1 MDPPLSNPSWR
12 EEVSPYNVY
21 RLLLLTLANLML
33 QINRFILAIVAKPVA
48 QELQFGDKAC
58 LANQSFASELING
71 TDAEELCRNTGNV
84 STCLSLISSSGSP
97 LCVYEYF
104 GGGLYYQVLVGPV
117 YIFVFTFSGILM
129 GYLADRYNRK
139 NLLSLFLTLWSIVI
153 VLMAFVTQYWQLLIL
168 RMLLGFTQA
177 GCVPFASSLI
187 ADLLSSS
194 FRGAGIAFFEVGIYF
209 GFSLAYV
216 VGNLVTEADLFG
228 LGWRPAFI
236 VAGAPGILVAL
247 VISITFAEPLRRND
261 KTISSS
267 EEVVTVEES
276 IDWRMMG
283 RLFCRPFLLVFFLAS
298 ALRMGA
304 GYCFAYNNQIY
315 FNMIGESSTSVARWM
330 SWIPAT
336 FGSIGCLVGG
346 IISDRVAPK
355 LGVIGRIGVIIASN
369 LLASPFGSGVVF
381 LKPPYCYLSLI
392 GNYVLGETFIGVC
405 ITIVV
410 ELFPS
415 SMRALAVGV
424 YIFLIQNIG
433 GNMEMFI
440 PPLRYHLESTYPAM
454 NTLKGLQI
462 SLFVMYPGMY
472 ITAAALYVIVI
483 LMLYCG
489 GPIRLRNFSRENAS
503 SDPLGQSASEL
514 IESSRSNEDQINNN
528 INNNGQDQDG
538 SGAGRACSLSRQII
552 SEDPKK

>member
-1 MDPPLSNPSWR
+1 MESASSRASWR
-12 EEVSPYNVY
+12 NEASPYTVY
-21 RLLLLTLANLML
+21 RLLLLTLAHLML

-58 LANQSFASELING
+58 LANQSTASEIING
-71 TDAEELCRNTGNV
+71 TEADELCRNTKNV
-84 STCLSLISSSGSP
+84 STCLSLVSPSGAR
-97 LCVYEYF
+97 LCVYDYF
-104 GGGLYYQVLVGPV
+104 GGGLSYQVLVGPV

-139 NLLSLFLTLWSIVI
+139 NLLSLFLTLWSIVV

-194 FRGAGIAFFEVGIYF
+194 FRGAGIALFEVGIYF

-216 VGNLVTEADLFG
+216 VGNLVTEADLLGF
-228 LGWRPAFI
+228 GWRPAFI
-236 VAGAPGILVAL
+236 VAGAPGILVAI
-247 VISITFAEPLRRND
+247 VISTTFAEPNRRNE
-261 KTISSS
+261 KSTMSPS
-267 EEVVTVEES
+267 EEVATKDEP
-276 IDWRMMG
+276 IDWRLMG

-315 FNMIGESSTSVARWM
+315 FNMIGESSASIARWM
-330 SWIPAT
+330 SWIPAS

-355 LGVIGRIGVIIASN
+355 LGVTGRIGVIIASL

-381 LKPPYCYLSLI
+381 LSPPYCYVSLI

-410 ELFPS
+410 ELFPA

-440 PPLRYHLESTYPAM
+440 PPLRYHLESTYSSM
-454 NTLKGLQI
+454 NTLKGLQM
-462 SLFVMYPGMY
+462 SLFVMFPGMY
-472 ITAAALYVIVI
+472 LTAAALYVIVI
-483 LMLYCG
+483 IMLYCG
-489 GPIRLRNFSRENAS
+489 GANRLRHYSRE
-503 SDPLGQSASEL
+503 SASEL
-514 IESSRSNEDQINNN
+514 MESTRSNDGISKDYDNNN
-528 INNNGQDQDG
+528 ISKNGYDSNSG
-538 SGAGRACSLSRQII
+538 SSTSGNAYPD
-552 SEDPKK
+552 DPKM